1 MNLDQ
6 EIQSHQLASL
16 VGALG
21 SAAHVQEC
29 VACIHRM
36 GGTINLGTAVARS
49 ELLRVYRRRER
60 GRLRKGFVVAGGE
73 CLVNSLAES
82 RAEGIFVV
90 SIGDAAWSGCVFLE
104 DCSEKRCV
112 GCITGSAARDSQTI
126 SEGSRETE

>member
-60 GRLRKGFVVAGGE
+60 GRLRKGFVVAGGREPGGLTGRIPRRGNFCGQYRGCSLVRMCLSGGLLREAVRRLYYGE
-73 CLVNSLAES
+73 C
-82 RAEGIFVV
+82 
-90 SIGDAAWSGCVFLE
+90 C
-104 DCSEKRCV
+104 
-112 GCITGSAARDSQTI
+112 ARFADFF
-126 SEGSRETE
+126 